1 MKKKTITLLAVLT
14 CTAAIVLSGC
24 SASTTQHVT
33 KLIDTVSDQ
42 VAENNTATE
51 TPTVTP
57 EPTPATTQLKLG
69 DKAQVGDWSF
79 KVKKVSTKKLFKISD
94 YTGYKPAKG
103 NTFVYLTMSVENK
116 GGKEEKFLPM
126 VGLENS
132 MITAIL
138 SYQNQYEYKPSDLTS
153 YDKCLTNET
162 IKPLN
167 KKSGIVV
174 FEVPKKVAKDLK
186 QATVKIGTVNE
197 NVVYP
202 LTK

>member
-1 MKKKTITLLAVLT
+1 MKKRTITLLAIS
-14 CTAAIVLSGC
+14 CTTALLLSGC
-24 SASTTQHVT
+24 NASTARHAAN
-33 KLIDTVSDQ
+33 LIDAVSDK
-42 VAENNTATE
+42 ASDNTATE
-51 TPTVTP
+51 TPTATP
-57 EPTPATTQLKLG
+57 EPTPKTTQLKLG
-69 DKAQVGDWSF
+69 DKAQVGDWTF

-103 NTFVYLTMSVENK
+103 NTFVYLSMSVENK
-116 GGKEEKFLPM
+116 GSEEQKFLPM
-126 VGLENS
+126 VGLENE
-132 MITAIL
+132 MVTAIL
-138 SYQNQYEYKPSDLTS
+138 YYQNQYEYKPSDLSS
-153 YDKCLTNET
+153 YDKCLTNES

-174 FEVPKKVAKDLK
+174 YEVPKKVAKDLK